1 MHESLVIISHFEGD
15 GEDKEMYASGLSGY
29 SGREPR
35 FKRPST
41 SDLSNG
47 KLFITIAHN
56 ISGFNES

>member
-1 MHESLVIISHFEGD
+1 MFICHFEGD
-15 GEDKEMYASGLSGY
+15 GEDKEMYAIGLSGY

-47 KLFITIAHN
+47 KWFITIAHN